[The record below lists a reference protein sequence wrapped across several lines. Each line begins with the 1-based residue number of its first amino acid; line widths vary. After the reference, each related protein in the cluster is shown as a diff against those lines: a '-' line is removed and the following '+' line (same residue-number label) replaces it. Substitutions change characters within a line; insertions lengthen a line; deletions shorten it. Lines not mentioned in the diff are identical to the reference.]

1 MRVVATYLG
10 GVLVLVVL
18 GGALLSASRF
28 DRTIAA
34 AQEDLV
40 AARYADAKAGFEAAE
55 RYLGYASWLP
65 WVGNEVAADIRA
77 RRAAVSYWQQQY
89 GDIVPAENEPLA
101 EVSAD
106 DLALQL
112 IVANA
117 VYRSGQAQWTDR
129 ESTLA
134 ALDAGIGAYLTVLK
148 NDSNSEDAAFN
159 FEYLLRL
166 RRQIESGESEPGERF
181 VDLDGSQGKKGG
193 PPQELETGD
202 FEIYIPLEA
211 DELDKAVG
219 AAGKAGERKRKG

>member
-1 MRVVATYLG
+1 MRA
-10 GVLVLVVL
+10 VLSYL
-18 GGALLSASRF
+18 GGALVLVLIGGALVNASRL
-28 DRTIAA
+28 DRTVAE
-34 AQEDLV
+34 AQENLV
-40 AARYADAKAGFEAAE
+40 AARYADAAAGFEAAE
-55 RYLGYASWLP
+55 GYLGYASWLP
-65 WVGNEVAADIRA
+65 WVGNEGTDMRA
-77 RRAAVSYWQQQY
+77 RQAAVSYWQHEY
-89 GDIVPAENEPLA
+89 GEIVPAETEPLA

-106 DLALQL
+106 DLGLQL

-148 NDSNSEDAAFN
+148 NDSDSEDAAFN

-166 RRQIESGESEPGERF
+166 RREIETGESEPGELF
-181 VDLDGSQGKKGG
+181 VESDGSQGQKGG
-193 PPQELETGD
+193 PPQELETGE
-202 FEIYIPLEA
+202 FEIYIPLES